1 MNQMLVIIPHN
12 CGLQIYHKIINRV
25 WPQTCSE
32 TFCEQGQVFPLHS
45 SKEGMALSV
54 SSWFYGVKVTLK
66 C

>member
-1 MNQMLVIIPHN
+1 MLVIIPHN
-12 CGLQIYHKIINRV
+12 CRLQIYHKIINRV

-32 TFCEQGQVFPLHS
+32 TFGEQGQVFPLHS

-54 SSWFYGVKVTLK
+54 SSWLHGVKVTLK